1 MVNRENISIE
11 AWALRRKEEMLLETT
26 EMRTLRRIKRVKL
39 KGRARSGDITRAV
52 LRLVWPFD
60 GIVQN

>member
-1 MVNRENISIE
+1 MHGMTHVSGFQKPVVKNISAGIH
-11 AWALRRKEEMLLETT
+11 
-26 EMRTLRRIKRVKL
+26 VS
-39 KGRARSGDITRAV
+39 GRSNYITRAV